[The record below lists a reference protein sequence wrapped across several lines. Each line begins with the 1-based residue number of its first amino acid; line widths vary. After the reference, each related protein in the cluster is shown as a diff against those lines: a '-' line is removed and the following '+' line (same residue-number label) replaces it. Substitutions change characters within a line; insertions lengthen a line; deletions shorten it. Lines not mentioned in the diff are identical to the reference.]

1 MITWKLCKDVE
12 SGKAVLSLESAF
24 EDAPYCIDSCNDN
37 IIATGDEGGVVRL
50 FDIRKKNPVDELLI
64 DDGKSGSK
72 FSRDFSLGLTG
83 QRAGKSFTFVLSDFS
98 RRRDFFG
105 GKVLVEKATPA
116 GRLNWIVKSRIRAE
130 CNGESSF
137 EPWVKSLSIVACDL
151 THKVEKLDRS
161 EKMRFCLQFQTE
173 NLV

>member
-1 MITWKLCKDVE
+1 MCKDVE

-64 DDGKSGSK
+64 DDGKVAQS
-72 FSRDFSLGLTG
+72 FLG
-83 QRAGKSFTFVLSDFS
+83 TFVLSDFS

-105 GKVLVEKATPA
+105 GKVLI
-116 GRLNWIVKSRIRAE
+116 NW
-130 CNGESSF
+130 
-137 EPWVKSLSIVACDL
+137 
-151 THKVEKLDRS
+151 KVN
-161 EKMRFCLQFQTE
+161 F
-173 NLV
+173 